1 MQDTEPEDLWL
12 KLLPTL
18 NEAQVRWFAGQKALE
33 WGRGG
38 IERVH
43 ALTGLS
49 RPTIRKGMRELSAS
63 GPLPM
68 TDRVRRP
75 GGGRK
80 ALTATDRT
88 LVGDLEALLAETTAG
103 DPMSALKWTS
113 KSSRTLADELN
124 RAGHAVSADTVEGL
138 LRELDYSL
146 QVNRKNLEGQSHP
159 DRDRQFRY
167 INEQVHSFSASGDPV
182 ISVDGKKKEL
192 VGEFKNAGPTWRKQG
207 DPREV
212 NVYDFRRLAQGIAI
226 PYGVYDVQENEGLVN
241 VGITHDTAEFAVES
255 IRQWW
260 RRVGRRHY
268 PKATRILICA
278 DGGGSNSSRGRAWR
292 LHLQTLADET
302 HLAITVSHYPPGT
315 SKWNKIEH
323 RMFSF
328 ISLNWRGEPLTTYE
342 TVVNLIGGT
351 RTRTGL
357 RVKARLD
364 RQIYKTGIKVP
375 DRAMRALQI
384 TPHGVL
390 PRWNYTVAPHGKADE
405 TSASSMK

>member
-1 MQDTEPEDLWL
+1 MTEPTAEDFWM

-18 NEAQVRWFAGQKALE
+18 NEAQVRWFVGQKALE
-33 WGRGG
+33 WGHGG

-49 RPTIRKGMRELSAS
+49 RPTIRKGIRELRAP
-63 GPLPM
+63 GALPL
-68 TDRVRRP
+68 TEHVRRP

-80 ALTATDRT
+80 RRVEADPT
-88 LVGDLEALLAETTAG
+88 LVQDLEALLAETTAG

-113 KSSRTLADELN
+113 KSSRTLAKELV
-124 RAGHAVSADTVEGL
+124 RGGHVVSADTIERL
-138 LRELDYSL
+138 LGDLDYSL
-146 QVNRKNLEGQSHP
+146 QVNRKTKEGPSHP

-167 INEQVHSFSASGDPV
+167 INEQVQSFSESGDPV
-182 ISVDGKKKEL
+182 ISVDCKKKEL
-192 VGEFKNAGPTWRKQG
+192 VGEFRNAGATWRKQG
-207 DPREV
+207 LPREV
-212 NVYDFRRLAQGIAI
+212 NVYDFRRLAQGVAI
-226 PYGVYDVQENEGLVN
+226 PYGVYDVQQNEGLVN

-268 PKATRILICA
+268 AKATRILICA

-292 LHLQTLADET
+292 LHLQALADET

-328 ISLNWRGEPLTTYE
+328 ISLNWRGEPLVSYE

-351 RTRTGL
+351 QTRTGL
-357 RVKARLD
+357 HIKARLD
-364 RQIYKTGIKVP
+364 RRTYRTGIKVP
-375 DRAMRALQI
+375 NRVMRELQI
-384 TPHGVL
+384 APHEVL
-390 PRWNYTVAPHGKADE
+390 PRWNYTVAPHENVNATT
-405 TSASSMK
+405 TSSKK